1 MATTKKAH
9 STSSVR
15 VTKKSSSSKVV
26 NAEAGASKLRI
37 KVSAY
42 EHKILDASVKQIV
55 DTAVRYEAKVQ
66 GPTPLPVDRKAY
78 TVNRAP
84 FIDKD
89 SREQFEMRVHRRIV
103 DIINPAGKIIE
114 ALTNIELPAGVGIEI
129 KML

>member
-1 MATTKKAH
+1 MAVTKK
-9 STSSVR
+9 
-15 VTKKSSSSKVV
+15 VTKKSSSSKVGG
-26 NAEAGASKLRI
+26 NEGSASKLRI
-37 KVSAY
+37 KISAY

-66 GPTPLPVDRKAY
+66 GPTPLPVDRKTY
-78 TVNRAP
+78 TVNRAA